1 MRRGVGSQMI
11 SLGWCSFYPLAAPG
25 WRGLFL
31 KSVSWPLA
39 DLVSI
44 CIATLP
50 AQILGPTEDQPQD
63 VIFGPTE
70 DQPLD
75 VAAAATAL
83 TALQQQVNKHG
94 TANASAANPYTAKSV
109 DEVASGF
116 ITVANEAMCRPIRA
130 LTQMRGTDPDAD
142 VTFLRS
148 CDMVPS
154 KRVFDFY
161 TVGRP

>member
-1 MRRGVGSQMI
+1 MRR
-11 SLGWCSFYPLAAPG
+11 
-25 WRGLFL
+25 
-31 KSVSWPLA
+31 
-39 DLVSI
+39 
-44 CIATLP
+44 
-50 AQILGPTEDQPQD
+50 
-63 VIFGPTE
+63 E

-161 TVGRP
+161 TVGRPVRALIQMWLLCCSFESSAEVLCRYSE